1 VQVSEFKMKLLVTG
15 GAGFIGSHVADQA
28 LAAGWSVAV
37 LDNLSSG
44 RRENVP
50 RDAAFFQVD
59 IRDQAAV
66 NQVFHNFQPTVVSHQ
81 AAQASVAIS
90 VREPQMDA
98 QVNIVGSINI
108 MTAAVAQGVQRLV
121 FASTGGAIYGEVP
134 DGVRAGT
141 DFSPVPIS
149 PYACSKFA
157 VEKYLECFRLEH
169 GLNYTVLRYGNVYGP
184 RQDPHGE
191 AGVVAIFCNRIL
203 AGEPIQ
209 INAKREIGDTG
220 CIRDYVYIQD
230 VAAANMA
237 ALQGQV
243 PDPILNV
250 GTGQET
256 TTQQLAQILQRE
268 LGRSV
273 EVTAGPRRAG
283 DIERSLLNADRLVE
297 LQGSVVNIES
307 GLKQTADWF
316 QARFAAS

>member
-1 VQVSEFKMKLLVTG
+1 MKLLVTG

-50 RDAAFFQVD
+50 EKAEFFEVD
-59 IRDQAAV
+59 IRDQTAV
-66 NQVFHNFQPTVVSHQ
+66 NQVFRDFQPTVVSHQ

-98 QVNIVGSINI
+98 EVNILGSINI
-108 MTAAVAQGVQRLV
+108 MSAAVEQGVQRLV

-134 DGVRAGT
+134 SGVRAGT

-203 AGEPIQ
+203 AGEAIQ
-209 INAKREIGDTG
+209 INARREVGDSG
-220 CIRDYVYIQD
+220 CIRDYVFIQD

-256 TTQQLAQILQRE
+256 TTQQLADVLQLE

-273 EVTAGPRRAG
+273 AVTAGPRRPG
-283 DIERSLLNADRLVE
+283 DIERSLLNADRLIE
-297 LQGSVVNIES
+297 LRGSVVSIDS